1 MGLEKE
7 AIEENPTRDKRAYG
21 WLVGGLGL
29 PLLSNLLFFAFSFSF
44 LVHAVVVLFLRLIC
58 QWFTSPTCLGVC
70 KGVSL
75 QTFFTDLKS
84 CIVY

>member
-29 PLLSNLLFFAFSFSF
+29 PLLSNLLFFCLFFFFPRPCCCSVVSSIDMPV
-44 LVHAVVVLFLRLIC
+44 VHLPYVPGCL
-58 QWFTSPTCLGVC
+58 QGGESP
-70 KGVSL
+70 
-75 QTFFTDLKS
+75 DLL
-84 CIVY
+84 Y